1 MSVEINK
8 LSIIGSGNVATH
20 LALAFD
26 EREIEVTHIFSRN
39 EVTGRSIA
47 NRVNAEFT
55 DNILQL
61 PADQLCIVCVPDDQ
75 VSEIIKRIPASMP
88 VAYTSGSVELRDIQ
102 TSNQLGVFYPLQ
114 TFSKDTAVDIFQ
126 VPFLIEAKDEAFAS
140 TLFDLA
146 WQISRKVEY
155 ANSENRREIHLAA
168 VWINNFVNHCIVQAT
183 AICKEYVLDPE
194 LLHPL
199 LEETVQK
206 ALKNDPKIIQ
216 TGPARRGDSK
226 TIEKHLDM
234 QEGIRKELYE
244 KLTKSIQNIYLN
256 DQL

>member
-1 MSVEINK
+1 MSIDINK

-26 EREIEVTHIFSRN
+26 DREIEVTHIFSRN
-39 EVTGRSIA
+39 NTTGITLA
-47 NRVNAEFT
+47 NRVNAELVESV
-55 DNILQL
+55 LQL
-61 PADQLCIVCVPDDQ
+61 PSEQLCIVCVPDDQ
-75 VSEIIKRIPASMP
+75 VSEIIKEIPSGIP
-88 VAYTSGSVELRDIQ
+88 VAYTSGSVELEEIR

-126 VPFLIEAKDEAFAS
+126 VPFLIEATDDVFAS
-140 TLFDLA
+140 ILFDLA

-155 ANSENRREIHLAA
+155 ANSEKRREIHLAA
-168 VWINNFVNHCIVQAT
+168 VWVNNFVNHCIFQAT
-183 AICKEYVLDPE
+183 TICQEYNLDPE

-199 LEETVQK
+199 LEETIRK
-206 ALKNDPKIIQ
+206 ALKNDPKLIQ

-226 TIEKHLDM
+226 TIDKHLGM

-244 KLTKSIQNIYLN
+244 KLTESIENIYRN